1 MFINLS
7 IFEKHGFYSPNY
19 EKVVPGEGMPLPDN
33 PEKKGDLRIRFNIQF
48 PKKLS
53 GDQKLSIERAFFG

>member
-1 MFINLS
+1 
-7 IFEKHGFYSPNY
+7 
-19 EKVVPGEGMPLPDN
+19 MPLPDN

-53 GDQKLSIERAFFG
+53 GDQKLNIERAFFG